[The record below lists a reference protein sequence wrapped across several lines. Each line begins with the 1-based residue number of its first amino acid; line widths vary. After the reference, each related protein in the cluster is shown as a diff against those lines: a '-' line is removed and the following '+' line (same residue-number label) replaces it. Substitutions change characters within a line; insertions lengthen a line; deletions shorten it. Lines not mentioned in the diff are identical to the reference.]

1 MRRWIPLMALALGLA
16 FVPAACGGDTDAPD
30 ESAEQADGAADDA
43 GMDDGEMDGGEE
55 MSGDEAGSEDADGE
69 MDEDMA
75 GDEDAEGDMAGE
87 DLPILRIGAI
97 PDQDPEILNR
107 LYGDLASYL
116 EGALGMPVE
125 YVPVVD
131 YAASV
136 TAFKVG
142 DLDLVWFGGLTG
154 VQARLQVP
162 GAMAVAQRD
171 IDAEF
176 QSVFIAGQDVDIE
189 PFDTVDGLSAL
200 AGHSLSFGS
209 ESSTSGR
216 LMPQHFMQEAG
227 LSLEDLDGEPGFS
240 GSHDN
245 TISVVAAGSYQV
257 GALNGQVW
265 DSRSEEGH
273 PDTELVKVI
282 FTTPPYYD
290 YHWVLHPDTLD
301 RYGEDFDARVQA
313 AFQDLDGSDETETA
327 ILEVFNA
334 QAFIPTENANYAAIE
349 SVGREI
355 GLITD

>member
-1 MRRWIPLMALALGLA
+1 MTRSRIALFALACGLA
-16 FVPAACGGDTDAPD
+16 FATGACAGDVAAPGD
-30 ESAEQADGAADDA
+30 ESAGGEVEEGLAEGTSVEEGADEGADA
-43 GMDDGEMDGGEE
+43 GQ
-55 MSGDEAGSEDADGE
+55 
-69 MDEDMA
+69 A
-75 GDEDAEGDMAGE
+75 GDEESQADTSEQ
-87 DLPILRIGAI
+87 DLTPLRIGAI
-97 PDQDPEILNR
+97 PDQDPEVLSR
-107 LYGDLASYL
+107 LFGTVASYL
-116 EGALGMPVE
+116 EAELGVPVE

-136 TAFKVG
+136 TAFRVG

-162 GAMAVAQRD
+162 GAIAVAQRD

-189 PFDTVDGLSAL
+189 PFETVEGLSAL
-200 AGHSLSFGS
+200 AGHSLTFGS

-227 LSLEDLDGEPGFS
+227 LALSDLDGEPGFS

-245 TISVVAAGSYQV
+245 TISVVAAGSYDV

-273 PDTELVKVI
+273 PDTQAVKVI
-282 FTTPPYYD
+282 FTTPPYVD
-290 YHWVLHPDTLD
+290 YHWVLHPDTLE
-301 RYGEDFDARVQA
+301 RYGEDFDARVLA
-313 AFQDLDGSDETETA
+313 AFEGIDGSDEDETV
-327 ILEVFNA
+327 ILEIFKA
-334 QAFIPTENANYAAIE
+334 GAFIPTDNDSYAAIE
-349 SVGREI
+349 QVGREI